1 MKKLKI
7 AIGVLAAAGL
17 MTALV
22 LGYQARTKLR
32 AENGRLRQEIERLT
46 PLDTD
51 SQSADAQPRGG
62 SPLTAE
68 QRRELL
74 RMRGQVGVLR
84 QERKE
89 LGQLRAENR
98 QLGSKWVEQV
108 LGGKKLSLQE
118 VAPYLEAKQRNA
130 ESLLAAF
137 RATGDTNLLREAVE
151 KYPNDPR
158 VNFAAIFKSGSPQE
172 RRQRLDAL
180 VQVAPDNALGNYLSA
195 RDYFKAGQTDQAVEE
210 LLAAANKPKFQD
222 YSGDTME
229 SLEEAYS
236 AAGYLPVAAKAVAA
250 FSLEL
255 PHLAELRG
263 LGQSLGELA
272 DRYRQGGDEAS
283 AQTALQMGVDLGRQV
298 SESTGQTT
306 LIQDLVGIAIERN
319 LLNTL
324 DPASPYNSDGQTVKN
339 RLDELARRRQ
349 TIKDIAGGDN
359 VLETLRVLP
368 EQDQLAFFDR
378 MKTSGELEALRW
390 AKNRQTPK

>member
-1 MKKLKI
+1 M
-7 AIGVLAAAGL
+7 
-17 MTALV
+17 
-22 LGYQARTKLR
+22 
-32 AENGRLRQEIERLT
+32 
-46 PLDTD
+46 
-51 SQSADAQPRGG
+51 
-62 SPLTAE
+62 
-68 QRRELL
+68 
-74 RMRGQVGVLR
+74 
-84 QERKE
+84 
-89 LGQLRAENR
+89 
-98 QLGSKWVEQV
+98 EQV

-180 VQVAPDNALGNYLSA
+180 IQAAPDNALGNYLSA

-272 DRYRQGGDEAS
+272 DRYRQAGDEAS

-378 MKTSGELEALRW
+378 MKASGELEALRW
-390 AKNRQTPK
+390 ARNRQTPK